1 MPGGCCPSHHARSIR
16 HTALTLR
23 STTKHS
29 REENGQTMNSQEIE
43 THHGE
48 TSAFR
53 ALESGQTR
61 DRTVSDTARVVV
73 EQPVL
78 MKQVGDPDVGL
89 GRNAGQSAPPQ
100 RRGPKTAAGR
110 ARVGL
115 NALTHGIA
123 SARLVVPGESATEW
137 EGSRQAMMD
146 ALAPAGPVE
155 MALAERAA
163 TAVWRL
169 RRVAAYEAASIAERQ
184 HLATASARLLPHPL
198 DIDKIIRYEAYLSRQ
213 LYQALH
219 QLEAMRA
226 ERQGQPTPLLRVDVQ
241 HHTGTEV

>member
-1 MPGGCCPSHHARSIR
+1 LRSI
-16 HTALTLR
+16 
-23 STTKHS
+23 TKHL

-48 TSAFR
+48 ASASR
-53 ALESGQTR
+53 TLEFGRTR
-61 DRTVSDTARVVV
+61 DQTVSDTA
-73 EQPVL
+73 QPVAAQPVFI
-78 MKQVGDPDVGL
+78 KQIDDLDVVP
-89 GRNAGQSAPPQ
+89 GRNAGQSAQPQ

-123 SARLVVPGESATEW
+123 SARLVVPGESSTEW
-137 EGSRQAMMD
+137 EVSRQAIVD
-146 ALAPAGPVE
+146 ALAPAGSVE
-155 MALAERAA
+155 LALAERVA
-163 TAVWRL
+163 TALWRL
-169 RRVAAYEAASIAERQ
+169 RRVAAYETAAIAERQ

-198 DIDKIIRYEAYLSRQ
+198 DIDKIIRFEAHLNRQ

-241 HHTGTEV
+241 GTLEATPGSTV

>member
-1 MPGGCCPSHHARSIR
+1 
-16 HTALTLR
+16 
-23 STTKHS
+23 
-29 REENGQTMNSQEIE
+29 MNNQEIE
-43 THHGE
+43 THHRE
-48 TSAFR
+48 ASASR
-53 ALESGQTR
+53 TLESAHTPE
-61 DRTVSDTARVVV
+61 RTVADSARAVAA
-73 EQPVL
+73 QPVF
-78 MKQVGDPDVGL
+78 MKQIDGHDVVP
-89 GRNAGQSAPPQ
+89 GRNAGQLARPQ

-198 DIDKIIRYEAYLSRQ
+198 DIDKIIRYEAHLSRQ

-226 ERQGQPTPLLRVDVQ
+226 ERHGQSTPLLRVDVQ
-241 HHTGTEV
+241 HHTGTP

>member
-1 MPGGCCPSHHARSIR
+1 MIDANTQFEASAEGLSGRAPAGTPSAV
-16 HTALTLR
+16 AVGR
-23 STTKHS
+23 ST
-29 REENGQTMNSQEIE
+29 GDVGI
-43 THHGE
+43 
-48 TSAFR
+48 
-53 ALESGQTR
+53 
-61 DRTVSDTARVVV
+61 VPTARVAPPRVD
-73 EQPVL
+73 
-78 MKQVGDPDVGL
+78 DPDVTPG
-89 GRNAGQSAPPQ
+89 GDAGPARPQ
-100 RRGPKTAAGR
+100 RRGPKTTAGK

-123 SARLVVPGESATEW
+123 SARLVVPGESAAEW
-137 EGSRQAMMD
+137 EGSRQAMIE

-155 MALAERAA
+155 VALAERVA

-169 RRVAAYEAASIAERQ
+169 RRVAAYETAAIAERQ

-198 DIDKIIRYEAYLSRQ
+198 DIDKIIRYEAHLSRQ

-241 HHTGTEV
+241 HHTGTEVKGHD

>member
-1 MPGGCCPSHHARSIR
+1 
-16 HTALTLR
+16 
-23 STTKHS
+23 
-29 REENGQTMNSQEIE
+29 MNSQESDTNNRE
-43 THHGE
+43 A
-48 TSAFR
+48 SAPR
-53 ALESGQTR
+53 TLESSHPR
-61 DRTVSDTARVVV
+61 DRMVSDTAQSIAAKPASVQKS
-73 EQPVL
+73 E
-78 MKQVGDPDVGL
+78 GPDVGL
-89 GRNAGQSAPPQ
+89 GSDAGQSPRPQ
-100 RRGPKTAAGR
+100 RRGPKTPAGK

-115 NALTHGIA
+115 NAISHGLV

-137 EGSRQAMMD
+137 EGSRQAMVD

-155 MALAERAA
+155 EALAERAA

-198 DIDKIIRYEAYLSRQ
+198 DIDKIIRYEAHLSRQ

-226 ERQGQPTPLLRVDVQ
+226 ERRGQSTPLLRVDVQ
-241 HHTGTEV
+241 HHTGTDV